1 MTEKDPK
8 EAPPRV
14 LKTEDPE
21 EELERIE
28 LPASLPILPLKN
40 VVVYPFTVT
49 PIIVQSESS
58 RKLVDDAMV
67 GDRLVGL
74 VTMTDPEA
82 APNDPAAL
90 HEVGTVGRI
99 LKMLRFP
106 DGTLRML
113 VQGIR
118 RFRVGAVVER
128 DPYLRAAL
136 VLPGEVSDDS
146 VETQALFRH
155 LSSQFQKLIAQ
166 SSTIPKELQILV
178 LNVSSPGRLADLAA
192 SNLDISLEEKQG
204 VLDAF
209 DVKDRLERMVKV
221 VTRELE
227 VSRVESQIHEKVQS
241 EMSKSQRE
249 YFLREQLKAIQKEL
263 GEGDEREAETDELR
277 RKIEEAGMPEEA
289 RKVADKELDRL
300 KRLPPGAGEYGVI
313 RTYLDWLIA
322 LPWSR
327 RTEDNLDIVHAR
339 RILDEDHYDLDRV
352 KERILEYLAVR
363 RLKADMKGP
372 ILCFAGPPGT
382 GKTSL
387 GRSIARAL
395 GRKFVRISLG
405 GVHDE
410 AEIRGHRR
418 TYVGALPGR
427 IIQGLRK
434 AESANPVV
442 VLDEIDKVGTDFRGD
457 PASALLEVLD
467 PEQNFSFSDHYLEVP
482 FDLSKILFI
491 TTANLLDTVPPALRD
506 RMEILELSGYTAEDK
521 LQIARSHLIP
531 KLLREHGLGE
541 GQLSMEDAA
550 VERVIEEYTREAG
563 LRNLEREMASIC
575 RKAARRIAEEGATAV
590 AVSATDVPVFLGPP
604 KFWNE
609 RVERTQAPGVAI
621 GLAWTPS
628 GGDILF
634 IESSRAA
641 GGKSLKLTGQLGDV
655 MKESAEAALSYV
667 RSNAAALGIDP
678 DFFAKNDIHIHVPA
692 GAIPKDGPSAGVT
705 IATSLVS
712 LLTGRTV
719 RPDVAMT
726 GEITLRGKVLPV
738 GGIKEKVL
746 AARRAGVRTVI
757 LPRRNE
763 KDLVELSE
771 AARSEIQFRPI
782 DRIEEALN
790 VALQPADAGSRKP
803 AAARP
808 AESAPPPLP

>member
-1 MTEKDPK
+1 MTENDPK

-58 RKLVDDAMV
+58 RKLVDDAMA

-99 LKMLRFP
+99 LKTLRFP
-106 DGTLRML
+106 DGTLRLL

-136 VLPGEVSDDS
+136 VLPGDVSDDS

-204 VLDAF
+204 VLAAF
-209 DVKDRLERMVKV
+209 DVKDRLARMVKV

-227 VSRVESQIHEKVQS
+227 VSRAESQIHEKVQS

-327 RTEDNLDIVHAR
+327 RTEDDLDIVHAR

-467 PEQNFSFSDHYLEVP
+467 PEQNFSFSDHYLEVA
-482 FDLSKILFI
+482 FDLSKVLFI

-521 LQIARSHLIP
+521 LQIARSHLMP

-541 GQLSMEDAA
+541 VQLSMEDAA

-590 AVSATDVPVFLGPP
+590 AVSASDVPVFLGPP

-719 RPDVAMT
+719 RSDVAMT

-782 DRIEEALN
+782 DRIEEALDL
-790 VALQPADAGSRKP
+790 ALTPADAEIRKP

-808 AESAPPPLP
+808 AEPTPPPFP